1 MARFTFRSLAA
12 AAAVAAACASGA
24 SGAATI
30 YKCFDRSLGVLYTDQ
45 PCKGEELDIRAG
57 SPDPAAIAELSRER
71 EALAR
76 SAAQRVADNRRFA
89 LSSEAPVVNYMAP
102 PDVAPYPYADFGV
115 PGYYGYGYGYGNA
128 PGAARGMRQD
138 GRGAGERRERIQTV
152 PNPPR
157 GLPRR

>member
-1 MARFTFRSLAA
+1 MARFSFRSLAA
-12 AAAVAAACASGA
+12 GAAVAAACASGA

-89 LSSEAPVVNYMAP
+89 LTSEAPVVNYMAP

-115 PGYYGYGYGYGNA
+115 PGYYGYGYA
-128 PGAARGMRQD
+128 PGAGRGMRQD